1 MNGTNVAKRVRKLS
15 IWGRRFW
22 KRQKGAV
29 SIFLIFIVMVVF
41 MVMTVF
47 IDYARIAA
55 MEWRSEVI
63 AQSAAR
69 SVMSAFDPALQQRY
83 GLFAYGETEPALI
96 VEEVLRQH
104 VPQHSQ
110 SSFSWVQLEADSHST
125 GVTRPL
131 GQLEEFEHQIME
143 DMKYK
148 APVQLGYEIFGRM
161 KPMANAM
168 GEASQVMDL
177 MQKLEKMYTK
187 RNHLLDEV
195 IKDQKAARIAFSDA
209 QLDTKIIDGI
219 QVFYN
224 PQHIASNPIGTIN
237 TAADIAM
244 QYNDYATKYASDQA
258 TAKDKDKQHQ
268 SEIKEYESGSHS
280 ITLELK
286 QMSEYMK
293 NRHQNFVNRSI
304 TNLEEAKSINS
315 QMSTI
320 VLQVRLNGPPPG
332 YSQVGGANVP
342 TQQGSTASQADVLNQ
357 IRQSADQL
365 VMRDQFFIEYERELI
380 QQKTL
385 VSNLDDRIKGFSS
398 LVGQLLGGAG
408 TKLSLAQSVFNMA
421 QQWKK
426 YDKDYVALSNLVDK
440 RAKELAE
447 LKAKDSEIA
456 RTKKAAD
463 QKMMEAAALLS
474 SFTNLG
480 NQMEANKEGFTDVRK
495 KVEAIRQF
503 NASEEMKQAG
513 ISKPNKDAS
522 EASSESMSFMTTLFN
537 GMGDVLAS
545 SRDRMYRNEY
555 AFLYFTSY
563 DPTKLQSIMTSGV
576 NIPNSV
582 VESLGVHNQE
592 LEYILYG
599 LDHHF
604 SNIAAAYGEIFATRL
619 AIRTMEGFVENRHLV
634 HPLLITAAA
643 ILYGVTQAILDMQLL
658 VTVNQIP
665 LSKYTPNIKLTYSD
679 HLRIFMMVHGDRE
692 DMLQRMLGLIHYNTG
707 TNPTTSGTYAE
718 TQLRT
723 KMKLWFLPG
732 LMKLLGHSGML
743 GGQIVNG
750 KYESSKTSVFSY

>member
-1 MNGTNVAKRVRKLS
+1 MNGTIAAKQVRKLC
-15 IWGRRFW
+15 ILGRRFW

-29 SIFLIFIVMVVF
+29 SIFLIFIVMVIF
-41 MVMTVF
+41 TVMTVF

-69 SVMSAFDPALQQRY
+69 SVMSAFDPVLQQRY

-104 VPQHSQ
+104 VPKQSQ
-110 SSFSWVQLEADSHST
+110 NSFSWVQLEVDSHST

-131 GQLEEFEHQIME
+131 GHLEEFEHQIME

-195 IKDQKAARIAFSDA
+195 IRDQKYARVAFSDA

-219 QVFYN
+219 QAFYN
-224 PQHIASNPIGTIN
+224 PQHIFDNPIGTIN

-244 QYNDYATKYASDQA
+244 QYNDYVKKYTSDQLVE
-258 TAKDKDKQHQ
+258 DKNKQHQ
-268 SEIKEYESGSHS
+268 SETKDYEDDAKAT
-280 ITLELK
+280 TLELK

-293 NRHQNFVNRSI
+293 NRHQSFVNRSI
-304 TNLEEAKSINS
+304 KNLEEARSINS

-320 VLQVRLNGPPPG
+320 VLQARLNSPPPG

-342 TQQGSTASQADVLNQ
+342 TQPGSTTSQAEVLNQ

-365 VMRDQFFIEYERELI
+365 VMRDQFFIEYDRELI
-380 QQKTL
+380 QQKTQ
-385 VSNLDDRIKGFSS
+385 VSNLDDRIKGYSS
-398 LVGQLLGGAG
+398 LVGQSLGGGG
-408 TKLSLAQSVFNMA
+408 TKLPLAQSVFNMA
-421 QQWKK
+421 QQWKQ

-440 RAKELAE
+440 RAAELAE

-495 KVEAIRQF
+495 KVEAVRQF
-503 NASEEMKQAG
+503 NASEAMKQAG
-513 ISKPNKDAS
+513 IPKHSKDAS

-537 GMGDVLAS
+537 GMGDILAS

-599 LDHHF
+599 FDHHF

-643 ILYGVTQAILDMQLL
+643 LLYGITQAILDMQLL

-679 HLRIFMMVHGDRE
+679 HLRIFMMAHGDRE
-692 DMLQRMLGLIHYNTG
+692 DMMLRMLGLIHYNTG
-707 TNPTTSGTYAE
+707 TDPTTSGTYAE

-743 GGQIVNG
+743 GGQVVNG